1 MEKRLPLALLLC
13 VLLYVLWMGL
23 FPPPKPVEPAPG
35 AAAADTNATTLA
47 ATPPASGAAQP
58 PLPAG
63 AALGEP
69 RESSRLLPPIEG
81 NGYRAQFETWGAS
94 LSWLELT
101 GYHPAGTSTPLRLV
115 GAVDGHSPNLQL
127 RDFADAWGLDRS
139 NWEVADQT
147 NELGRRRL
155 VFTKRLDNGLLFTRT
170 IDDRGELNK
179 FVLSIEVTNEG
190 GKDVPGTLTLVLEPA
205 HGLFDEN
212 DGKTFLMLAPT
223 ALAGVRNRDGDTK
236 ITKWAGKDLAEGT
249 SRKIGDGDELLVAGS
264 MTNYFAMLVAPGPG
278 TSASLVEPAAVLDA
292 SRLEQ
297 AVEASNLTDELAR
310 QVERRKLESS
320 FHTNA
325 AAELLLASAPP
336 APGQTRRWD
345 WTVFAGPKDD
355 ALVAAGGNDFLHPV
369 LEDRYGLLPWINHSL
384 LFVLRVF
391 HAATGN
397 WGWAIILLTIL
408 VRALL
413 FPLNRVNQTG
423 MLRYSAAMQRLK
435 PQLEALKAK
444 YKNNMRKFNEEQMKL
459 LKDEGV
465 RPPLGGCLLMFL
477 QLPVWVSLYQILR
490 TSIELRQAPF
500 MLWVHDLSKPDH
512 LVSAVPLIGTLNL
525 LPILMCVAQV
535 LQMRLQPPPADAQQ
549 AQMQR
554 IMGML
559 MPVMMLFVLYNY
571 ASGLAL
577 YIFTS
582 SMLGILE
589 YRVIRKFWPPP
600 GVTPVP
606 ARLGK
611 PAKAGA

>member
-13 VLLYVLWMGL
+13 VLLYVLWMGM
-23 FPPPKPVEPAPG
+23 FPPPKPVEPAPD
-35 AAAADTNATTLA
+35 AAAAGQTATTPV
-47 ATPPASGAAQP
+47 ATPPGLGAAP
-58 PLPAG
+58 PPAAPG
-63 AALGEP
+63 VALGEP
-69 RESSRLLPPIEG
+69 RETSQLLPPLEG
-81 NGYRAQFETWGAS
+81 NGYVAQFETWGAS
-94 LSWLELT
+94 LTWLELT
-101 GYHPAGTSTPLRLV
+101 GYHPAGSSSPLRLL
-115 GAVDGHSPNLQL
+115 GAVDGHTPNLQL

-139 NWEVADQT
+139 NWEVQDQT

-155 VFTKRLDNGLLFTRT
+155 VFTKRLDNGLRFTRT

-179 FVLSIEVTNEG
+179 FVLSIEVANDG

-205 HGLFDEN
+205 HGLLDEN

-236 ITKWAGKDLAEGT
+236 VTKWAGKDLAEGT

-264 MTNYFAMLVAPGPG
+264 MTNYFALLVAPGAG
-278 TSASLVEPAAVLDA
+278 TGVSLVEPAAVLDV

-297 AVEASNLTDELAR
+297 ALEASKLTDELAL
-310 QVERRKLESS
+310 QAERKRLEPS

-325 AAELLLASAPP
+325 AAELLLASSPP
-336 APGQTRRWD
+336 TPGTPRRWAF
-345 WTVFAGPKDD
+345 TVFAGPKDD

-391 HAATGN
+391 HGVTGN

-413 FPLNRVNQTG
+413 FPLNRVNQSG
-423 MLRYSAAMQRLK
+423 MQRYAAAMQRLK

-459 LKDEGV
+459 LKDEGAT
-465 RPPLGGCLLMFL
+465 PPLGGCLLMFL

-500 MLWVHDLSKPDH
+500 ALWVHDLSKPDH
-512 LVSAVPLIGTLNL
+512 LMPLPFIGTLNL
-525 LPILMCVAQV
+525 LPILMCAAQV
-535 LQMRLQPPPADAQQ
+535 IQMRLQPPPADAQQ

-589 YRVIRKFWPPP
+589 YRVIRKFWPP
-600 GVTPVP
+600 GGAPV
-606 ARLGK
+606 
-611 PAKAGA
+611 PAKAGKTARAGA

>member
-13 VLLYVLWMGL
+13 VLLYVLWMGM
-23 FPPPKPVEPAPG
+23 FPPPKPAQPAPDASATG
-35 AAAADTNATTLA
+35 QTATAPAAI
-47 ATPPASGAAQP
+47 PPASGAAEP
-58 PLPAG
+58 PPAAG
-63 AALGEP
+63 VALGEP

-81 NGYRAQFETWGAS
+81 NGYVAQFETWGAS
-94 LSWLELT
+94 LTWLELT
-101 GYHPAGTSTPLRLV
+101 GYHPAGSSSPLRLV

-139 NWEVADQT
+139 NWEVEDQT

-155 VFTKRLDNGLLFTRT
+155 VFTKRLDNGLRFTRT

-179 FVLSIEVTNEG
+179 FVLSIEVSNEG

-205 HGLFDEN
+205 HGLLDEN

-236 ITKWAGKDLAEGT
+236 VTKWAGKDLAEGT

-264 MTNYFAMLVAPGPG
+264 MTNYFAMLVAPGVG
-278 TSASLVEPAAVLDA
+278 TSVSLVEPSAVLDA

-297 AVEASNLTDELAR
+297 ALEASKLTDELAL
-310 QVERRKLESS
+310 QAERKRLEPS
-320 FHTNA
+320 FHINA
-325 AAELLLASAPP
+325 AAELLLASSPP
-336 APGQTRRWD
+336 TPGTPRRWNF
-345 WTVFAGPKDD
+345 TVFAGPKDD

-413 FPLNRVNQTG
+413 FPLNRVNQGG
-423 MLRYSAAMQRLK
+423 MMKYSATMQRLK
-435 PQLEALKAK
+435 PQLDVLKAK

-459 LKDEGV
+459 LKAEGAT
-465 RPPLGGCLLMFL
+465 PPLGGCLLMFL

-500 MLWVHDLSKPDH
+500 ALWVHDLSKPDH
-512 LVSAVPLIGTLNL
+512 LMPLPFIGTLNL
-525 LPILMCVAQV
+525 LPILMCAAQV
-535 LQMRLQPPPADAQQ
+535 IQMRLQPPPADAQQ

-582 SMLGILE
+582 SLLGILE
-589 YRVIRKFWPPP
+589 YRVIRKFWPPG
-600 GVTPVP
+600 GVTPAP
-606 ARLGK
+606 AKLGK